1 MIARKITAFQ
11 AAATEFQPCRTQFQ
25 TDTTIFQP
33 ITTIGSGAL
42 RANRGRG
49 GPQIVNE
56 RTRAKQVASGEK
68 GKPLSLKLA
77 HFAKKSRGG
86 GTIGWDFKR
95 LSGVGCSRWF
105 AYPAQRVRKLPAA
118 LAFGWEAT

>member
-1 MIARKITAFQ
+1 MIAWKITAFQ
-11 AAATEFQPCRTQFQ
+11 AGATTFQPCTVTFQ
-25 TDTTIFQP
+25 TDTTHFQP
-33 ITTIGSGAL
+33 TATIGSGAL
-42 RANRGRG
+42 RATEDAVVLKLSKN
-49 GPQIVNE
+49 
-56 RTRAKQVASGEK
+56 TRAKQVASGEK